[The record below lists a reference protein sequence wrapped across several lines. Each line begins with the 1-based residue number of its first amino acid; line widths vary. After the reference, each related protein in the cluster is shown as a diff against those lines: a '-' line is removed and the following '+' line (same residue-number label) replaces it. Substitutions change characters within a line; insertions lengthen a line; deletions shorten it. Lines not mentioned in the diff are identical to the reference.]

1 MDEDRVVQCV
11 VRRRS
16 TMAAPSV
23 NIPNAHAS
31 VDPVVEPVAGRV
43 GVAVD
48 GDPTG
53 GNPITLT

>member
-1 MDEDRVVQCV
+1 
-11 VRRRS
+11 
-16 TMAAPSV
+16 MAAPSV

-31 VDPVVEPVAGRV
+31 VDPVVEPVAGRF

-53 GNPITLT
+53 ANPITLPKVELLSSVPFPRPP